1 LTLEAGNV
9 ETKELDVDLSNEEA
23 RKVLHESSIIAEQKI
38 KEQFPELP
46 SIEIPAKTAESERI
60 AVTESGETVPF
71 EDHIYE
77 YIKSHDGNLSLSQ
90 CALDLGTST
99 DNVRK
104 AVEKLKE
111 QGKIVIE

>member
-1 LTLEAGNV
+1 
-9 ETKELDVDLSNEEA
+9 
-23 RKVLHESSIIAEQKI
+23 
-38 KEQFPELP
+38 LP
-46 SIEIPAKTAESERI
+46 SIEIPVKTLESEQI
-60 AVTESGETVPF
+60 AVTEGGEAVAF
-71 EDHIYE
+71 EDHVYE

-99 DNVRK
+99 DNIRK